1 VQTEG
6 DISPSAGGL
15 GALFPAAT
23 ELMTVTNPAT
33 HPELIA
39 VGATINRSS
48 WTDRTGQEVT
58 VDIGGSTPTPDA
70 VAFFSSVGPNG
81 AGRIKPDLVA
91 PGGWVIGALS
101 SDADPVGSALSIF
114 GTRATCDPIE
124 NCAVV
129 DATHAVT
136 AGTSMAAPMVA
147 GAAALLFEGAPEL
160 TQRQVRTRLQAG
172 ARRLTR
178 GASPQQGAGALDMPG
193 ALAVERAEV
202 SGAELKPSPERSWMV
217 TSNAFARPDPGAPL
231 HGLLQLRSADGLP
244 ADGFEERRLSLEA
257 SPGVV
262 REEPT
267 RLAPG
272 LWRFEVAAADRS
284 GGGDL
289 VLQARFDGEPLL
301 TERLPIAVDVH
312 VAEGGFS
319 AEGGCTMAARQG
331 SFVNAAHL
339 LLALSLW
346 IIRTRLCRASRAEEI
361 HPRAIARA
369 SRKFLRGAKAWRH
382 ALRTRGCSL
391 RWSRT

>member
-1 VQTEG
+1 V
-6 DISPSAGGL
+6 
-15 GALFPAAT
+15 
-23 ELMTVTNPAT
+23 
-33 HPELIA
+33 
-39 VGATINRSS
+39 
-48 WTDRTGQEVT
+48 
-58 VDIGGSTPTPDA
+58 
-70 VAFFSSVGPNG
+70 
-81 AGRIKPDLVA
+81 
-91 PGGWVIGALS
+91 
-101 SDADPVGSALSIF
+101 LSIF
-114 GTRATCDPIE
+114 GTRSTCDPVE

-178 GASPQQGAGALDMPG
+178 GASPQQGAGALDMLG

-202 SGAELKPSPERSWMV
+202 SGTELAPSAERSWIVMSSV
-217 TSNAFARPDPGAPL
+217 FARPDPRASL
-231 HGLLQLRSADGLP
+231 HGLLQLRSSDGLP

-272 LWRFEVAAADRS
+272 LWRFEVAAADGS
-284 GGGDL
+284 GGDDL
-289 VLQARFDGEPLL
+289 VLQVRFDGDPLL

-319 AEGGCTMAARQG
+319 AQGGCTTAAHKG
-331 SFVNAAHL
+331 SFAGAVHL

-346 IIRTRLCRASRAEEI
+346 IIRKRGEARCHASGRREWARPITRDERDPHEFCAVRRRGERFRISR
-361 HPRAIARA
+361 
-369 SRKFLRGAKAWRH
+369 SCLRRSD
-382 ALRTRGCSL
+382 T
-391 RWSRT
+391 